1 MGFTK
6 VYPFTTEKLSGYFP
20 VMDLKDKS
28 VFTVESSGDQVF
40 NALVC
45 GAGKITV
52 FDINP
57 DTSKFYKIKRDLIL
71 SVPREKLIAEVSLVK
86 DVQLTADFFSEEV
99 ITSFNK
105 YLQDEESYQLLRER
119 LRNDDVSF
127 VVGDIFKMSDSMG
140 DKKFDRM
147 FFSNILHYIEC
158 FFPND
163 DPYWILESN
172 FDEWKSH
179 LNDGGI
185 LQLLYLYDHSID
197 KIKTNERLKRMRL
210 KQIFPSASYDVF
222 RVRETL
228 GSDGFDVI
236 DFKGTQ
242 GLPWSRDSIVT
253 YTKK

>member
-28 VFTVESSGDQVF
+28 VFTVGSSGDQVF

-71 SVPREKLIAEVSLVK
+71 SVPRDRLVDEVSLVD
-86 DVQLTADFFSEEV
+86 DVRLTTDSFCEEIIV
-99 ITSFNK
+99 GFNK

-119 LRNDDVSF
+119 LRDDDVSF

-140 DKKFDRM
+140 EERFDRM
-147 FFSNILHYIEC
+147 FLSNILHYTEY
-158 FFPND
+158 FFPEE
-163 DPYWILESN
+163 DPYQVLKCGFE
-172 FDEWKSH
+172 DWKSH
-179 LNDGGI
+179 LNEGGI
-185 LQLLYLYDHSID
+185 LQLLYLYDYSID
-197 KIKTNERLKRMRL
+197 RIKTTERFKRMGL
-210 KQIFPSASYDVF
+210 KQVYPSASYDVF
-222 RVRETL
+222 RVREAL
-228 GSDGFDVI
+228 GSDGFDII
-236 DFKGTQ
+236 DFKGTD
-242 GLPWSRDSIVT
+242 GLPWSRDSVVT